1 MIKEI
6 DNMSIVVNNLQSA
19 VEWYRDVL
27 GLRHKFTEESIQWA
41 EMDSGGRSTLAL
53 KTEGNP
59 SVCFV
64 VTDLD
69 EEVTRLRE
77 KGIRFAEVA
86 ELPGGVG
93 RVTSFRD
100 PWGNEI
106 DFFEPPRNRQVREN
120 PENPSGA
127 TRSE

>member
-6 DNMSIVVNNLQSA
+6 DNASIVVHDLKSA
-19 VEWYRDVL
+19 VKWYRDVM
-27 GLRHKFTEESIQWA
+27 GLKHKFTEESIQWA
-41 EMDSGGRSTLAL
+41 EMDAGGRSTLAL
-53 KTEGNP
+53 KTKGNP

-69 EEVTRLRE
+69 EEMKRLKE
-77 KGIRFAEVA
+77 KGVSFDEVF

-93 RVTSFRD
+93 RVTSFKD

-106 DFFEPPRNRQVREN
+106 DFFEPPRK
-120 PENPSGA
+120 
-127 TRSE
+127 

>member
-1 MIKEI
+1 MIKGI
-6 DNMSIVVNNLQSA
+6 DNVSIVVKDLTSA

-53 KTEGNP
+53 KTKGNP

-64 VTDLD
+64 VTDL
-69 EEVTRLRE
+69 EEEMKRLRA
-77 KGIRFAEVA
+77 KGVSFNEVS

-93 RVTSFRD
+93 RVTSFED

-106 DFFEPPRNRQVREN
+106 SFYEPPRK
-120 PENPSGA
+120 
-127 TRSE
+127 

>member
-1 MIKEI
+1 MIRGI
-6 DNMSIVVNNLQSA
+6 DNVSIVVDDLESA
-19 VEWYRDVL
+19 VEWYKNVL

-53 KTEGNP
+53 KAKGNP

-64 VTDLD
+64 VTDL
-69 EEVTRLRE
+69 EEEMKRLRV
-77 KGIRFAEVA
+77 KGVRFHEVI

-93 RVTSFRD
+93 RVTSFED

-106 DFFEPPRNRQVREN
+106 GFYEPPQK
-120 PENPSGA
+120 
-127 TRSE
+127 

>member
-6 DNMSIVVNNLQSA
+6 DNVSIVVGDLKSA

-41 EMDSGGRSTLAL
+41 EMDSGGPSSLGL

-64 VTDLD
+64 VTDL
-69 EEVTRLRE
+69 EEEMKRLRV
-77 KGIRFAEVA
+77 KGVRFDEVV

-93 RVTSFRD
+93 RVTSFED
-100 PWGNEI
+100 PWGSKI
-106 DFFEPPRNRQVREN
+106 DFYGPPKK
-120 PENPSGA
+120 
-127 TRSE
+127 

>member
-1 MIKEI
+1 MIKGI
-6 DNMSIVVNNLQSA
+6 DNVSLVVKDLKSA
-19 VEWYRDVL
+19 VEWYKDVL

-41 EMDSGGRSTLAL
+41 EMDLGGRSSLAL

-64 VTDLD
+64 VTDL
-69 EEVTRLRE
+69 EEEMKRLRG
-77 KGIRFAEVA
+77 KGVSFDEVI

-93 RVTSFRD
+93 RVTSFED

-106 DFFEPPRNRQVREN
+106 GFYEPPKK
-120 PENPSGA
+120 
-127 TRSE
+127 

>member
-6 DNMSIVVNNLQSA
+6 DNVSIVVNDLKSA

-53 KTEGNP
+53 KIKGNP

-64 VTDLD
+64 VSDLD
-69 EEVTRLRE
+69 EEMKRLRE
-77 KGIRFAEVA
+77 KGVSFSEVV

-93 RVTSFRD
+93 RVTSFKD

-106 DFFEPPRNRQVREN
+106 DFYGPPQK
-120 PENPSGA
+120 
-127 TRSE
+127 